1 MDLGLQGKTVMVAAA
16 SSGLGLAIAR
26 QCAREGANLSIMSRS
41 PEKIAAAADSIR
53 QEFGVKVLAQ
63 PVDALD
69 AEGIQGWF
77 DRTVESLGIP
87 DALLVNAGGP
97 PAGQFDDFDDVA
109 WQAAFDLTMMSSV
122 RMIRCALPLMR
133 QAGNGS
139 IVVITSSSVKEPID
153 MLLLSN
159 VMRTGVTSL
168 VKSLSRQC
176 AVDGIRLN
184 TIIPGRIDTPRVQA
198 LDKTAAGKKG
208 ITVAE
213 QKASSESSIPLGR
226 YGQPDE
232 FAQAACFLLSEASGY
247 VTGTA
252 MVVDGGS
259 MKSLF

>member
-1 MDLGLQGKTVMVAAA
+1 MELGLQGKTVMVAAA

-41 PEKIAAAADSIR
+41 LEKIEAAADRIR
-53 QEFGVKVLAQ
+53 QEFGVTVFAQ
-63 PVDALD
+63 SVNALD
-69 AEGIQGWF
+69 AEGIQEWF
-77 DRTVESLGIP
+77 DRTVDSLGTP

-109 WQAAFDLTMMSSV
+109 WQAAFDLTLMSSV
-122 RMIRCALPLMR
+122 RMIRCALPHMR
-133 QAGNGS
+133 QVGKGS

-168 VKSLSRQC
+168 VKSLSRQY
-176 AVDGIRLN
+176 AAEGVRLN

-198 LDKTAAGKKG
+198 LDITAAGKKG
-208 ITVAE
+208 MTPEA
-213 QKASSESSIPLGR
+213 QKASSEAGIPLGR

-232 FAQAACFLLSEASGY
+232 FAKAACFLLSEASSY
-247 VTGTA
+247 ITGTA
-252 MVVDGGS
+252 LVVDGGS